1 MLVVRAVLVVMFA
14 KHHIVLLLVISCF
27 TFLGCS
33 LPLTVNDDFQGVSG
47 GVVPA
52 PTNSQRAMSF
62 FESNRAD
69 QAVDEGPD
77 DSDVISTADG
87 AGSSDS
93 FRDDQTVSPT
103 RFSPL
108 IP

>member
-33 LPLTVNDDFQGVSG
+33 LPLTVSDDFQGVSG

-52 PTNSQRAMSF
+52 PTNSQRAMSI
-62 FESNRAD
+62 FESNRAGK
-69 QAVDEGPD
+69 AVDELPD

-87 AGSSDS
+87 TGSSDS
-93 FRDDQTVSPT
+93 LRDDQLVSPT